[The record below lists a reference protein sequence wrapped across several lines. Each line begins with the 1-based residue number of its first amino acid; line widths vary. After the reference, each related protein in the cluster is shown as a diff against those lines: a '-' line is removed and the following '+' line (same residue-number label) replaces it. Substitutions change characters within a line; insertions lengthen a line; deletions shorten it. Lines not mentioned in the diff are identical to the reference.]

1 MLGGNCLK
9 LCLNDI
15 CVELSGKNILKNIN
29 LEVQEGQ
36 FISLLGASGCGKS
49 TLLKTIAGIINQSK
63 GNIYL
68 DGKDAN
74 QIPSHKRGTVIVFQ
88 DLRLFPHMNVLENI
102 YFSLK
107 MKGIPKN
114 EYISIAEEFL
124 DKVQLSGF
132 ETRKIKEL
140 SGGQMQRVALA
151 RALAAKPNI
160 LLLDEPFSSLDEN
173 LREDM
178 RQLLLNL
185 QREYKITTV
194 LVTHDRYEALALSDK
209 IAVMKDGEILQYD
222 TPEKIYKNPKNK
234 IVADYFGDNIYLSG
248 IVEDNIFKNDILE
261 FETNKKNGNYSIM
274 FRNKDIKIIKA
285 CDLGNAIVENIFFKG
300 NGYEIL
306 IRSTTENLAFRLKLN
321 SEHAYNIGEKIL
333 LEFDTKNSIFF

>member
-15 CVELSGKNILKNIN
+15 CVELSGKNILKNVN
-29 LEVQEGQ
+29 LEVEEGQ
-36 FISLLGASGCGKS
+36 FVSLLGASGCGKS

-74 QIPSHKRGTVIVFQ
+74 QIPSYKRGTVIVFQ

-107 MKGIPKN
+107 MKGMPKN
-114 EYISIAEEFL
+114 EYSLIAEEFL

-132 ETRKIKEL
+132 ENRKIKEL

-222 TPEKIYKNPKNK
+222 TPEKIYKNPKNI

-248 IVEDNIFKNDILE
+248 IVEDNIFKNELLE

-306 IRSTTENLAFRLKLN
+306 IRSTAENLAFRLKLN

-333 LEFDTKNSIFF
+333 LEFDIKNSIFF

>member
-1 MLGGNCLK
+1 MK
-9 LCLNDI
+9 LCLKSI
-15 CVELSGKNILKNIN
+15 YVELSGKNILKNIN
-29 LEVQEGQ
+29 LEVEEGQ

-49 TLLKTIAGIINQSK
+49 TLLKTIAGIIDQSK
-63 GNIYL
+63 GDVFL
-68 DGKDAN
+68 EGKNAN
-74 QIPSHKRGTVIVFQ
+74 EIPSYKRGTVIVFQ

-107 MKGIPKN
+107 MKGMPKN

-222 TPEKIYKNPKNK
+222 TPEEIYINPKNT

-248 IVEDNIFKNDILE
+248 IVEDNIFKNELLE
-261 FETNKKNGNYSIM
+261 FQTNKKNGNYSIM
-274 FRNKDIKIIKA
+274 FRTKDIKIIKA
-285 CDLGNAIVENIFFKG
+285 CNSGNAIVENVFFKG

-306 IRSTTENLAFRLKLN
+306 MVSNINDLKFSLKLN
-321 SEHAYNIGEKIL
+321 SDVPYNIGEKIL
-333 LEFDTKNSIFF
+333 LEFDIKNSIFF

>member
-15 CVELSGKNILKNIN
+15 CVELSGKNILKNVN

-36 FISLLGASGCGKS
+36 FVSLLGASGCGKS
-49 TLLKTIAGIINQSK
+49 TLLKTIAGIIDQSK
-63 GNIYL
+63 GDVYL

-132 ETRKIKEL
+132 ENRKIKEL

-194 LVTHDRYEALALSDK
+194 LVTHDRYEALTLSDK
-209 IAVMKDGEILQYD
+209 IAVMRDGEILQYD

-274 FRNKDIKIIKA
+274 FRTNDIKIIKP
-285 CDLGNAIVENIFFKG
+285 CSLGNAIVENIFFKG
-300 NGYEIL
+300 NGYEVL
-306 IRSTTENLAFRLKLN
+306 IRSATENLVFRLKLN
-321 SEHAYNIGEKIL
+321 SEYAYNIGEKVL